1 MSLEL
6 RPYTD
11 ADLPL
16 TVALEASSVVKHDLG
31 GVLDA
36 GEAERIHRE
45 RLERMANGE
54 LFYTIHTTGAP
65 DPIGIVAVFR
75 TPFEGEDVHE
85 IGIMVLPGRSGRGGR
100 GVGMEALRQLTERAR
115 AELGPTRLHGFTSV
129 DNDVINLIGARL
141 GWTNIGQADLDYE
154 GRPMRCNH
162 WILDLTP

>member
-16 TVALEASSVVKHDLG
+16 TVALEASSVVKRDLG

-45 RLERMANGE
+45 RLERMDNGE
-54 LFYTIHTTGAP
+54 LFYTIHTEDGP
-65 DPIGIVAVFR
+65 DAIGIVAVFR
-75 TPFEGEDVHE
+75 TPFEGEDVNE
-85 IGIMVLPGRSGRGGR
+85 IGIMILPGRTGRGGR
-100 GVGMEALRQLTERAR
+100 GLGMEALRQLTERAR

-129 DNDVINLIGARL
+129 DNAVINLIGARL
-141 GWTNIGQADLDYE
+141 GWTNIGQTDLDYE

>member
-1 MSLEL
+1 MSVHLA
-6 RPYTD
+6 PYTD
-11 ADLPL
+11 ADRPL
-16 TVALEASSVVKHDLG
+16 TVALETNPVVKRDLG

-36 GEAERIHRE
+36 EEAERIHRE
-45 RLERMANGE
+45 RLERMGKGE
-54 LFYTIHTTGAP
+54 LFYTVRIGD
-65 DPIGIVAVFR
+65 DPEPVGIVAVFR
-75 TPFEGEDVHE
+75 TPFEGAEVNE
-85 IGIMVLPGRSGRGGR
+85 IGIMILPGRTGRGGR
-100 GVGMEALRQLTERAR
+100 GVGMEALRRLAEHAR